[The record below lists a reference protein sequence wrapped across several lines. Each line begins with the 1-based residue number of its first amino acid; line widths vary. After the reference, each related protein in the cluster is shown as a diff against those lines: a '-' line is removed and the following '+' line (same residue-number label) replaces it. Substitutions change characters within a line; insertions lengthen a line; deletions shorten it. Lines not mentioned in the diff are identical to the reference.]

1 MEALRIGEPLNGLA
15 VWASAYGKRQGQ
27 DRIYAVSSGS
37 PCMLFVLDPAGTEP
51 VQQFALEGSDHCWG
65 VVAAVSGIYI
75 GGSGILYRFT
85 HEQGI
90 ENLGEMIPGEFY
102 TWRLAADN
110 AGNIYGGCYPGGK
123 VFQYNPSTGQ
133 FRDYGAMVDGEQ
145 YARCMQAWEGK
156 LYVGAGTRCP
166 HIVEL
171 DTETGERSEISLPE
185 ESRTEQLVYDLNIVH
200 GKLIIRITPSSR
212 LYIYD
217 LKLRQWENSI
227 DHVSGLSVSPP
238 DRYGNIYFIKDDVL
252 QRYALATGVLTPTSF
267 AMPEP
272 AGDYG
277 WLEGHPLNPQASC
290 LAGVRRDG
298 TCWIYDPE
306 HDRHTV
312 MDFMLQGQ
320 PVHLQSLAWGPEGK
334 LYTGGYFAGGL
345 ASYDPATSEIVSRRG
360 IGQIEGMME
369 AGGIMYLGV
378 YPKANI
384 FAYDPSREWNP
395 GLNPRLA
402 FSLQGEE
409 QDRAFAW
416 TRAGEELAIGTV
428 PSYGRHGGALT
439 LLHPE
444 TGAREVLRGLLP
456 QQSIVSLTA
465 SEDLLFAG
473 GSVWGGLGIAPERT
487 EASLMIWDVNTR
499 RKVWEGVPVPG
510 EKAIPALALDD
521 EGKVWGLTAGLLF
534 LFNPFTLETER
545 TIRVCPADWE
555 EMTHFW
561 RGGNELLYREG
572 ILYGTAMKTLFQ
584 YDVRQDRLEVLDDD
598 ARLLAVDGEGEL
610 FFARAT
616 ALYRMQALTASQEE
630 S

>member
-1 MEALRIGEPLNGLA
+1 MRALRIGEPLSGLA
-15 VWASAYGKRQGQ
+15 VWASAYGKRLGQ

-37 PCMLFVLDPAGTEP
+37 PCMLFVLDPAGTQP

-65 VVAAVSGIYI
+65 VVAAASGVYI

-102 TWRLAADN
+102 TWRLAADTE
-110 AGNIYGGCYPGGK
+110 GNIYGGCYPGGR

-133 FRDYGAMVDGEQ
+133 FRDYGIMVEGEQ
-145 YARCMQAWEGK
+145 YARCMQAWKGK
-156 LYVGAGTRCP
+156 LYVGAGTQCP

-171 DTETGERSEISLPE
+171 DTATGERTEISLPE

-217 LKLRQWENSI
+217 LELRRWEDSI

-238 DRYGNIYFIKDDVL
+238 DRQGNIYFIKDNIL
-252 QRYALATGVLTPTSF
+252 QRYALATGILTPTSL

-277 WLEGHPLNPQASC
+277 WLEGHPLNPQGSC
-290 LAGVRRDG
+290 LAGVHRDG

-306 HDRHTV
+306 NDRHTV
-312 MDFMLQGQ
+312 IDFMLQGQ

-334 LYTGGYFAGGL
+334 LYIGGYFAGGL
-345 ASYDPATSEIVSRRG
+345 ASYDPATSEIISHRG
-360 IGQIEGMME
+360 IGQIEGML
-369 AGGIMYLGV
+369 AARGVMYLGI
-378 YPKANI
+378 YPKSNI
-384 FAYDPSREWNP
+384 FAYDPSLEWNP
-395 GLNPRLA
+395 GINPRLA
-402 FSLQGEE
+402 FSLQDDE
-409 QDRAFAW
+409 QDRAFVW

-439 LLHPE
+439 LFHPV
-444 TGAREVLRGLLP
+444 TGAHEVFRELLP
-456 QQSIVSLTA
+456 QQSIVSLA
-465 SEDLLFAG
+465 AGEDLMFAG
-473 GSVWGGLGIAPERT
+473 GSVWGGLGIAPERK
-487 EASLMIWDVNTR
+487 EASLMIWDMNSR

-521 EGKVWGLTAGLLF
+521 EGKVWGLTAGQLF
-534 LFNPFTLETER
+534 LFNPLTMKTER
-545 TIRVCPADWE
+545 TIPVNPVNWE
-555 EMTHFW
+555 GMTHFW
-561 RGGNELLYREG
+561 RGGCELLYREG
-572 ILYGTAMKTLFQ
+572 ILYGVAMKTLFK
-584 YDVRQDRLEVLDDD
+584 YDVRQGKLEVLDGD
-598 ARLLAVDGEGEL
+598 ARLLAVDGDGGL
-610 FFARAT
+610 YFVRTT
-616 ALYRMQALTASQEE
+616 ALYRMQALAARQEE
-630 S
+630 L